1 MKKKNLLF
9 ALVVVLCIAFAFIY
23 FISAKPKGDTI
34 ESRESILNTSIDKG
48 KDWTIVKEIEI
59 DGHIIS
65 AAYSSDNK
73 STLAVFKPTR
83 NDRYELS
90 TSTNRNNEEI
100 IIGGA
105 IINGAW
111 YDLFWFNGAKTE
123 YAEITYTVNGQ
134 EKDKLKYN
142 TENMDII
149 CYKNPEKEYSVH
161 VVYCDSEG
169 NKYE

>member
-9 ALVVVLCIAFAFIY
+9 AVVVFLCVVFMVIY
-23 FISAKPKGDTI
+23 FISSSPKGDTL
-34 ESRESILNTSIDKG
+34 ESRENILNAAISKG
-48 KDWTIVKEIEI
+48 KDWTIAKEIEI

-65 AAYSSDNK
+65 AAYSTDNR
-73 STLAVFKPTR
+73 STLAVFKPTG
-83 NDRYELS
+83 NNKYEFS
-90 TSTNRNNEEI
+90 TSTNRNNDEI

-111 YDLFWFNGAKTE
+111 YDLFWFNGAQTE

-134 EKDKLKYN
+134 EKDTLQYN

-149 CYKNPEKEYSVH
+149 CYENPEKEYSVH
-161 VVYCDSEG
+161 VVYYDSEG